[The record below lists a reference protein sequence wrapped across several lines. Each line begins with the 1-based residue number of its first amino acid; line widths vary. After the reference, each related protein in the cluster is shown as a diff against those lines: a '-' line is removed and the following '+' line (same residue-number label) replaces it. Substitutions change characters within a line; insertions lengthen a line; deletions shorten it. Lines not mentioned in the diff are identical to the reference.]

1 MSVDNNLFIQSALN
15 GKDLSKPPYKLDEEI
30 LPLLKYLWERGIETN
45 NSCASHEGMFK
56 NDDGVGWHHIHPYIE
71 VSIDANLSELK
82 KKTES
87 LSYRMMKRN
96 SGIHPRVDWKG
107 VFFINSKVEKLYL
120 NGEDVREFLQSKKGI
135 MTVKELIK
143 ENHEFLGNW

>member
-1 MSVDNNLFIQSALN
+1 
-15 GKDLSKPPYKLDEEI
+15 
-30 LPLLKYLWERGIETN
+30 
-45 NSCASHEGMFK
+45 
-56 NDDGVGWHHIHPYIE
+56 
-71 VSIDANLSELK
+71 
-82 KKTES
+82 
-87 LSYRMMKRN
+87 MMKRN
-96 SGIHPRVDWKG
+96 SGSHPRVDWKG

>member
-1 MSVDNNLFIQSALN
+1 MSVDNNKFIQAALN

-56 NDDGVGWHHIHPYIE
+56 NDDVVSWHNVHPYIE

-82 KKTES
+82 KKTKS
-87 LSYRMMKRN
+87 LSYRMIKRN
-96 SGIHPRVDWKG
+96 SGNHMVDWKG
-107 VFFINSKVEKLYL
+107 VVFINSKVEKIYL
-120 NGEDVREFLQSKKGI
+120 RGEDVRERCTQLNDI